1 MCFSVDDYIA
11 KVSWTICN
19 IDNDAVSDLR
29 QYLILAVIKYGLSTF
44 GIYGLEE
51 LMKF

>member
-19 IDNDAVSDLR
+19 VDHDAVSDLR